1 VKVSGSTAKPDEDF
15 DVELPWVSDAYLQ
28 TLGVPSVAGRM
39 FRNSDTATSPKVA
52 VVNQSFARH
61 FFASPQA
68 ALGQHVSRP
77 DRPNTDAVI
86 VGVVGDVKHTSMRNP
101 PRPTAYT
108 LFLQAERPSNLTV
121 YVRTWMAPELAA
133 NSIRSAVAGIDPKL
147 ILSDVS
153 TMTEQIDTSLLT
165 ERTIAMLATTFGI
178 AAALLSG
185 IGLYGILAY
194 TTTQRTREIGIRM
207 ALGARRGS
215 VVRLILRETLMLAG
229 LAVGASI
236 PIAVLAALTVRN
248 QLYGVS
254 IADPAV
260 YGIGILSISVVA
272 LLAGFLPAC
281 RAASVEPSKAL
292 RTD

>member
-1 VKVSGSTAKPDEDF
+1 
-15 DVELPWVSDAYLQ
+15 
-28 TLGVPSVAGRM
+28 
-39 FRNSDTATSPKVA
+39 
-52 VVNQSFARH
+52 
-61 FFASPQA
+61 
-68 ALGQHVSRP
+68 
-77 DRPNTDAVI
+77 
-86 VGVVGDVKHTSMRNP
+86 
-101 PRPTAYT
+101 
-108 LFLQAERPSNLTV
+108 
-121 YVRTWMAPELAA
+121 
-133 NSIRSAVAGIDPKL
+133 
-147 ILSDVS
+147 
-153 TMTEQIDTSLLT
+153 MTEQIDTSLLT